1 MKTISCE
8 AGATAISDE
17 PTPEKCFSLKNI
29 LIPVDFSDGSM
40 EALKYGRALG
50 VASCAVVHAI
60 YAMEP
65 TAIVADLNGA
75 PIMPPLDCEI
85 ATQRGVDL
93 DELLSKDAPKGLVYT
108 TESRIGYP
116 PDVIKD
122 MIKET
127 LADLVVISTHGRTGL
142 NRLFFGSVTERV
154 IHEGHCPVLV
164 LKAEQD
170 RYCES
175 PFRLKKILLPMDLT
189 KHSKQ
194 VIQYAMDWACKF
206 GAEVTLAH
214 FIPSFDASG
223 VTASETS
230 ASSHVMK
237 VARKTVEHWLEDT
250 SKKCECRGVNTKCV
264 ALDGSMLAELPD
276 YVRKE
281 GFDLVVCTTHGFG
294 GLRHLLYGSTAE
306 DLMRQS
312 PCPVLIVKT
321 TEEEKE
327 VR

>member
-50 VASCAVVHAI
+50 VASGAVVHAI

-116 PDVIKD
+116 PDVIKSFEAGRK
-122 MIKET
+122 IQ
-127 LADLVVISTHGRTGL
+127 STVG
-142 NRLFFGSVTERV
+142 
-154 IHEGHCPVLV
+154 
-164 LKAEQD
+164 
-170 RYCES
+170 
-175 PFRLKKILLPMDLT
+175 
-189 KHSKQ
+189 
-194 VIQYAMDWACKF
+194 
-206 GAEVTLAH
+206 EVY
-214 FIPSFDASG
+214 F
-223 VTASETS
+223 
-230 ASSHVMK
+230 
-237 VARKTVEHWLEDT
+237 
-250 SKKCECRGVNTKCV
+250 
-264 ALDGSMLAELPD
+264 
-276 YVRKE
+276 RKE
-281 GFDLVVCTTHGFG
+281 DHQLVRPVIIVVGKKTNDMKNKEDYYDVVEVLPGAPLMQKPDAFG
-294 GLRHLLYGSTAE
+294 CNLGSYT
-306 DLMRQS
+306 
-312 PCPVLIVKT
+312 
-321 TEEEKE
+321 
-327 VR
+327 